1 MPAIASTAPRQK
13 KETPSIQ
20 SVDRGLLILE
30 TVGRS
35 SGAVSLA
42 QLTDVLGIDRS
53 SVFRLANTL
62 KRKGFLAYGP
72 AGKDYVLG
80 TSVWRLS
87 RQYNWD
93 GMLATIAHEHLQTL
107 ARITGETTN
116 LTIREGSNVLFIDHV
131 ATNQVVAISGQ
142 TGEILPLYCTAHGKV
157 LLADFDEAGL
167 RKLFGSKPFTRH
179 TKNTLRSVTQ
189 LARACAEIRARGF
202 AIDHSEYIEDVCC
215 VAAPIRGRK
224 GAILASI
231 GLSAPAARFPP
242 SRDSELAAHV
252 VRAAAT
258 VSALL

>member
-1 MPAIASTAPRQK
+1 MPAIAATAAPQK

-42 QLTDVLGIDRS
+42 ELTGVLGIDRS

-93 GMLATIAHEHLQTL
+93 GMLATIAHEHLQSL

-116 LTIREGSNVLFIDHV
+116 LTIREGSKVLFIDHV

-167 RKLFGSKPFTRH
+167 RKLLGSKPLIRH
-179 TKNTLRSVTQ
+179 TKNTLRNITQ